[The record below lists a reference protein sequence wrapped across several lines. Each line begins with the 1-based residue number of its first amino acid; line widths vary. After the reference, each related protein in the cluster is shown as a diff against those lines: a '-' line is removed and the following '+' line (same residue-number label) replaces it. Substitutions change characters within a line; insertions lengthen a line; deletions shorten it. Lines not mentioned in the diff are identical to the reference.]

1 MIFQFP
7 QAIQL
12 GLAAGRLVQV
22 VSKNGVPLGIVRDAA
37 TGHFAGHAVGI
48 LNLNPLTAI
57 PQLILQ
63 GFQIQQNHKAQ
74 KSLDVISLTTQ
85 ETLKAVQALSG
96 TVGILQATTAVI
108 GVGVVATAALSAVN
122 LWQTLKLRQDVSALR
137 LEVKEGFVDLKQL
150 LQNQGAELIEHIDR
164 VAADVDFRNHRT
176 ILSRAYGLFTQ
187 ANIRLQSALTLQNP
201 TLRTAEINAARDMM
215 FQALADY
222 NNPQILVDVSPAGY
236 IRRRECVWTIL
247 QAIVFTYQLQG
258 EYATVSHRLSDLN
271 ATIRQDSLLAIE
283 SIQTSAELDFLF
295 PEITRIHDH
304 DLQAVHLWQTQID
317 WMEALPAEDIELLN
331 SSELQPVDLVSPA
344 SESLLA
350 PPPEQVQY
358 EEYQQKSHFSALRD
372 QLRLSMA
379 PELRQEYAIC
389 ISRKASAEGLS
400 ALNEQNLQSASNF
413 TIANLY
419 AYLKQLS
426 SQPTLISQQV

>member
-1 MIFQFP
+1 M
-7 QAIQL
+7 
-12 GLAAGRLVQV
+12 
-22 VSKNGVPLGIVRDAA
+22 
-37 TGHFAGHAVGI
+37 
-48 LNLNPLTAI
+48 
-57 PQLILQ
+57 
-63 GFQIQQNHKAQ
+63 
-74 KSLDVISLTTQ
+74 TTQ

-137 LEVKEGFVDLKQL
+137 LEVKEGFIDLKQL
-150 LQNQGAELIEHIDR
+150 LQNQGSDLIEHLDR

-187 ANIRLQSALTLQNP
+187 ANIRLQSALTLQDP
-201 TLRTAEINAARDMM
+201 TLRNAEINASRDMM

-236 IRRRECVWTIL
+236 TRRREYVWTIL

-258 EYATVSHRLSDLN
+258 EYATVSHRLSDLS

-283 SIQTSAELDFLF
+283 SIQTFAELDFLF
-295 PEITRIHDH
+295 PEIIRIHDH
-304 DLQAVHLWQTQID
+304 DLQALHLWQAQID
-317 WMEALPAEDIELLN
+317 WMEALPAEDIKLLN
-331 SSELQPVDLVSPA
+331 SSELQPVDLA
-344 SESLLA
+344 SSVPESLIA
-350 PPPEQVQY
+350 PPPEQIQY

-379 PELRQEYAIC
+379 PDLRKEYAVY
-389 ISRKASAEGLS
+389 ISQQASVEGLY
-400 ALNEQNLQSASNF
+400 ALSEQNLQCASNF

-419 AYLKQLS
+419 SYLNQPSRVNLS
-426 SQPTLISQQV
+426 SMNLFALVADPGCPLNPPILGDFEWEILG